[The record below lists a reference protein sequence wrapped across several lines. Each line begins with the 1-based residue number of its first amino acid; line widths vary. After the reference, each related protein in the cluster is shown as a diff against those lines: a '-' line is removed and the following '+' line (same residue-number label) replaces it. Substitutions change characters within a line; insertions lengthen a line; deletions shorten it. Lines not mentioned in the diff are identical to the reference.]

1 MSRVAPKIML
11 DSTQKS
17 QLQAWMQAPSTP
29 QSLAVRARIVM
40 RASGG
45 EPNQQIALA
54 LGLPPITVSKW
65 RRRFAARGLDGLRD
79 GQRSSRTVKH
89 GPEVWQRVQ
98 NRVCQHP
105 QFQSR

>member
-54 LGLPPITVSKW
+54 LGLRHNNLTMFVGCVFNQLCVMSPP
-65 RRRFAARGLDGLRD
+65 
-79 GQRSSRTVKH
+79 
-89 GPEVWQRVQ
+89 
-98 NRVCQHP
+98 
-105 QFQSR
+105 